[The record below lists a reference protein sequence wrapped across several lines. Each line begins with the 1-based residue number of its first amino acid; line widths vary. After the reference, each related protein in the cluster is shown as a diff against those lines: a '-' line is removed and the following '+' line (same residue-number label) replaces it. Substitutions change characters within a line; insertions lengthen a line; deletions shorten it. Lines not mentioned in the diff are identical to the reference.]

1 MLKRKLIPLALTL
14 GLLLSCAACGE
25 TAGGT
30 APPSSTPSASP
41 SYAQRPAGRPL
52 SLSDGGVTGDGA
64 AASTGRRQV
73 PSMWARE
80 IIYYEA
86 RP

>member
-30 APPSSTPSASP
+30 ASPSSTPSASP
-41 SYAQRPAGRPL
+41 SSAPAAGET
-52 SLSDGGVTGDGA
+52 SIVLSDGGVTVDGA
-64 AASTGRRQV
+64 AASTDAGSAV
-73 PSMWARE
+73 
-80 IIYYEA
+80 
-86 RP
+86 